1 MKIMSI
7 AIFVAFLNTGCSLF
21 QPSVKVCGNQFR
33 QGENLPLNYSK
44 IDESFLKSLQQVTKN
59 NGDVVNLP
67 SSGQDFMNSIST
79 PAYFYW
85 SAGFGSDGKKVSIR
99 DANAILVL
107 QDSIRWNQF
116 ESTSGICELIK
127 K

>member
-7 AIFVAFLNTGCSLF
+7 AIFVAFFNTGCSLF

-67 SSGQDFMNSIST
+67 ISGQDFMNSIST

-85 SAGFGSDGKKVSIR
+85 SAGFGSR
-99 DANAILVL
+99 ANASKFGATAARRRASFATAIWIFYEVVNCA
-107 QDSIRWNQF
+107 IVVAV
-116 ESTSGICELIK
+116 
-127 K
+127 